1 MIKNNSSNVTDRYVE
16 NIGLVSQFMAHTTK
30 EDLLTWTADD
40 VEKLSELI
48 LGGVTKVELDAKFA
62 KFYPDVAIT
71 AYRGENH
78 KPLPIGRN
86 KEYSREYA
94 QSLTTAEK
102 LEHQRAYLKNCILPA
117 CRTKLRDMAKSRF
130 VREELATVNPDAAEA
145 FMRTAARFA

>member
-94 QSLTTAEK
+94 QSLTAAEK

-117 CRTKLRDMAKSRF
+117 CRTKLRDLAKSRF

>member
-48 LGGVTKVELDAKFA
+48 LGGVA

-117 CRTKLRDMAKSRF
+117 CRTKLRDLAKSRF

>member
-117 CRTKLRDMAKSRF
+117 CRTKLRDLAKSRF
-130 VREELATVNPDAAEA
+130 VREELEIGRAHV
-145 FMRTAARFA
+145 

>member
-1 MIKNNSSNVTDRYVE
+1 ME

-117 CRTKLRDMAKSRF
+117 CRTKLRDLAKSRF

>member
-117 CRTKLRDMAKSRF
+117 CRTKLRDLAKSRF

>member
-48 LGGVTKVELDAKFA
+48 LGDTTKVELDAKFA

-117 CRTKLRDMAKSRF
+117 CRTKLRDLAKSRF

>member
-48 LGGVTKVELDAKFA
+48 LGDTTKVELDAKFA

-117 CRTKLRDMAKSRF
+117 CRTKLRDLAKSRF
-130 VREELATVNPDAAEA
+130 VREKLATVNPDAAEA

>member
-86 KEYSREYA
+86 KEYSRESA

-117 CRTKLRDMAKSRF
+117 CRTKLRDLAKSRF

>member
-78 KPLPIGRN
+78 KPLPIGCN

-117 CRTKLRDMAKSRF
+117 CRTKLRDLAKSRF